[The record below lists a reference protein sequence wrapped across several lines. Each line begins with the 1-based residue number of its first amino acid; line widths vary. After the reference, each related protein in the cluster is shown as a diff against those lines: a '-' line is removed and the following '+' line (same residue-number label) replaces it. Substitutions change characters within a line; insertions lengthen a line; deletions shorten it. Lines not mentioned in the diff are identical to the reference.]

1 MRKRNSTAKSTTRKR
16 GKSTR
21 LEKKP
26 QLTDRERENAVLEIW
41 GNTNVY
47 PLANKKSNAAERN
60 TVKANAT
67 QSRQSSQAETYVLR
81 EMPTAVDA
89 LTLSTLCRKVCQ
101 DIFLK
106 AELMQGH
113 HVTYV
118 PAWETYPLW
127 IEEYVIEA
135 AKSKTPIK
143 LSVLRKRC
151 RARHKQE
158 VEVQKQKFHQLG
170 IFADWDTSQKTLESR
185 QEARLIALISRLR
198 DSNYLHDLPQLSP
211 WCPSCTVPIHETNLV
226 QIPTHTLNGYV
237 KFPFNVGLEEFG
249 INVFFCLQMP
259 HLWEIAGIVE
269 LGITDNTT
277 YWLTQWQDEYLLFSE
292 PQLKHFTKHL
302 PKRQAKPK
310 PVKEIKAAELA
321 QCAVAHPLFPSKD
334 LKITLIPETVVKN
347 AVRDKSI
354 SPLESGVMP
363 LKPAHHQPSY
373 NIAQALKN
381 INTMPV
387 FDETG
392 RFTEE
397 AGQLCGLYLFDAEKF
412 IVPQLEKCGYLL
424 KTQKGEM
431 PEPHCPRCSEL
442 AVFRPCSKWVFSI
455 SENHATTQL
464 LNAQEYWDNYGD
476 TEHKDIRD
484 VQNAVLNFEDLQVSA
499 QRQWGMPLPILL
511 CDQCDEPLT
520 DKNTLNAI
528 RNSIQRGF
536 EFWFRLSVEELLP
549 VDTRCL
555 NCNSSEF
562 RKEAT
567 LIDSHFANLLQIIDN
582 SDFKKPLGGHTS
594 VMFVPQTDTT
604 DSKWTKWLAEIS
616 VISAALSRSR
626 PIKESQPFKQLKLNT
641 MPQINGEIQIE
652 DAFLNKYPADVARLV
667 AITPNVGTE
676 RVNAKRL
683 NKLAEDYL
691 VQYQQLQGLLERV
704 SNCLYH
710 FAQDSQS
717 RNKTESEDTSQ
728 QKRKNERQ
736 SDKKRSKD
744 GITGA
749 KTPTNLEAQQIEEA
763 STAATDKI
771 LPIDSLAMTVASQL
785 LQDVQ
790 QAYQDGNFHE
800 MWTLLTDFCE
810 EDLRFYVRTMES
822 RPATTLHVA
831 QATLS
836 QIATV
841 LLQRLAPLT
850 PFLVEHFYSL
860 ISTEGITGNHSIFQ
874 KKWHLLS
881 PTIGQARHGSNI
893 KTQEKN
899 NEKRSFSSLSP
910 MDAKAE
916 WEALKNAHDAE
927 S

>member
-1 MRKRNSTAKSTTRKR
+1 MRKRNSPAKSTTRKR
-16 GKSTR
+16 GKTT
-21 LEKKP
+21 KP
-26 QLTDRERENAVLEIW
+26 KAKSQLTDRERENAVLETW
-41 GNTNVY
+41 ENAKVY
-47 PLANKKSNAAERN
+47 PLASKKSNTVERN
-60 TVKANAT
+60 AVKANAT
-67 QSRQSSQAETYVLR
+67 QTRHPSQTETYVLR
-81 EMPTAVDA
+81 EMPTSVDA
-89 LTLSTLCRKVCQ
+89 LTLNTLCRKVCQ

-106 AELMQGH
+106 AALMQGH
-113 HVTYV
+113 QVTYV

-158 VEVQKQKFHQLG
+158 LEVQKQKFHQLG

-185 QEARLIALISRLR
+185 QEAKLIALISRLR
-198 DSNYLHDLPQLSP
+198 DSDYLHDLPQLSP
-211 WCPSCTVPIHETNLV
+211 WCPNCTVPINEANLL
-226 QIPTHTLNGYV
+226 QIPTHTVNGYV

-277 YWLTQWQDEYLLFSE
+277 YWLTQWQDEYLLFAE
-292 PQLKHFTKHL
+292 PQLERFTKQL
-302 PKRQAKPK
+302 PKGQPKPK
-310 PVKEIKAAELA
+310 PVKEIKASELA

-334 LKITLIPETVVKN
+334 LNITLIPETVAADAIN
-347 AVRDKSI
+347 DNSI
-354 SPLESGVMP
+354 SALESGVMP
-363 LKPAHHQPSY
+363 LNPAHHQPSY
-373 NIAQALKN
+373 NIAQALN
-381 INTMPV
+381 LNATPV

-412 IVPQLEKCGYLL
+412 IVPQLERCGYLL

-431 PEPHCPRCSEL
+431 HEPHCPRCKEL

-455 SENHATTQL
+455 SENHATAQL

-476 TEHKDIRD
+476 TDHKDIRD
-484 VQNAVLNFEDLQVSA
+484 VQNAVLNFGDLQVSA

-511 CDQCDEPLT
+511 CDHCEEPLT

-549 VDTRCL
+549 SDTRCL
-555 NCNSSEF
+555 NCNSSDF

-594 VMFVPQTDTT
+594 VMFVPQTDTV
-604 DSKWTKWLAEIS
+604 DSKWAEWLAEIS

-641 MPQINGEIQIE
+641 MPETGGEIEIQ
-652 DAFLNKYPADVARLV
+652 DTFLNKYPADVARLV
-667 AITPNVGTE
+667 AITPRVGTE
-676 RVNAKRL
+676 RVSQKQL
-683 NKLAEDYL
+683 KKLAEDYL
-691 VQYQQLQGLLERV
+691 LQYQQLHGLLE
-704 SNCLYH
+704 SISECLYQ
-710 FAQDSQS
+710 FLQDSQNVNGTKS
-717 RNKTESEDTSQ
+717 KDVSQ
-728 QKRKNERQ
+728 RKSQSERQ
-736 SDKKRSKD
+736 HTAAGKRRVKNS
-744 GITGA
+744 IANTR
-749 KTPTNLEAQQIEEA
+749 TNLEGAPIGGA
-763 STAATDKI
+763 STAAADKI
-771 LPIDSLAMTVASQL
+771 IPIDSLAITVTSQL
-785 LQDVQ
+785 LQDVH
-790 QAYQDGNFHE
+790 QAYEAGNFHE
-800 MWTLLTDFCE
+800 MWTLLTNFCE
-810 EDLRFYVRTMES
+810 GDLRFYVHAMES
-822 RPATTLHVA
+822 RPAKTLHAA

-836 QIATV
+836 EVTTA
-841 LLQRLAPLT
+841 LLKRLAPLT
-850 PFLVEHFYSL
+850 PFLAEHFYHL
-860 ISTEGITGNHSIFQ
+860 ISAEGMNGDHSIFQ

-881 PTIGQARHGSNI
+881 PIIEQTLPVSDI
-893 KTQEKN
+893 E
-899 NEKRSFSSLSP
+899 
-910 MDAKAE
+910 MDRAKAE
-916 WEALKNAHDAE
+916 WEVLKNAHDAE

>member
-1 MRKRNSTAKSTTRKR
+1 MRKRNSTTKNTTRKR
-16 GKSTR
+16 GKSTKPK
-21 LEKKP
+21 EKP
-26 QLTDRERENAVLEIW
+26 QLTNRERENAVLEIW
-41 GNTNVY
+41 QNDSVY
-47 PLANKKSNAAERN
+47 PLATKKSGIVDRNA
-60 TVKANAT
+60 VKAHTA
-67 QSRQSSQAETYVLR
+67 QSRHSSQTETYVLR
-81 EMPTAVDA
+81 EMPTSVDA
-89 LTLSTLCRKVCQ
+89 LTLNILCRKVCQ

-113 HVTYV
+113 QVTYV

-127 IEEYVIEA
+127 IEEHVIEA
-135 AKSKTPIK
+135 AKSKTPLK

-158 VEVQKQKFHQLG
+158 LEVQKQKFHQLG

-198 DSNYLHDLPQLSP
+198 DSDYLHDLPQLSP
-211 WCPSCTVPIHETNLV
+211 WCPSCTVPINEANLV

-237 KFPFNVGLEEFG
+237 KFPFTIGLEEFG
-249 INVFFCLQMP
+249 IDVFFCLQMP
-259 HLWEIAGIVE
+259 HLWEIAGIVK
-269 LGITDNTT
+269 LGITDDAT
-277 YWLTQWQDEYLLFSE
+277 YWLTQWQDEYLLFAE

-302 PKRQAKPK
+302 PKGQPKPK
-310 PVKEIKAAELA
+310 PVKEIKASELA
-321 QCAVAHPLFPSKD
+321 QCAVAHPLFSAKD
-334 LKITLIPETVVKN
+334 LEITLIPEAIATD
-347 AVRDKSI
+347 AVHDKSI
-354 SPLESGVMP
+354 SSLESGVMP
-363 LKPAHHQPSY
+363 LNPAHHLPSY
-373 NIAQALKN
+373 NIAQALEM
-381 INTMPV
+381 NTMPV

-412 IVPQLEKCGYLL
+412 IVPQLEKYDYLL
-424 KTQKGEM
+424 KTRKGERHA
-431 PEPHCPRCSEL
+431 PHCPRCNEL

-455 SENHATTQL
+455 SKNHATTQL

-476 TEHKDIRD
+476 TDHEGIRD
-484 VQNAVLNFEDLQVSA
+484 VQNVVLDFEDLQVSA

-555 NCNSSEF
+555 NCNSSDF

-604 DSKWTKWLAEIS
+604 DSNWTKWLAEIS

-641 MPQINGEIQIE
+641 MPKVGENIQVE

-676 RVNAKRL
+676 KVNAKHL
-683 NKLAEDYL
+683 DKLAADYL
-691 VQYQQLQGLLERV
+691 VQYQQLQGLLERISKCLAGTHQQVDPLSDDFQRLLIV
-704 SNCLYH
+704 S
-710 FAQDSQS
+710 ASDAS
-717 RNKTESEDTSQ
+717 ESGARTAEDVFMH
-728 QKRKNERQ
+728 
-736 SDKKRSKD
+736 
-744 GITGA
+744 
-749 KTPTNLEAQQIEEA
+749 
-763 STAATDKI
+763 
-771 LPIDSLAMTVASQL
+771 SLAIAVTSQL

-790 QAYQDGNFHE
+790 QAYQDANFHE

-810 EDLRFYVRTMES
+810 DDLQFYLRAVES
-822 RPATTLHVA
+822 RPAKTLHLA
-831 QATLS
+831 QATLA

-850 PFLVEHFYSL
+850 PFLAEHFYQL
-860 ISTEGITGNHSIFQ
+860 ISAESMTGNHSIFQ
-874 KKWHLLS
+874 NNWHLLS
-881 PTIGQARHGSNI
+881 PIVERILHVSDIDTN
-893 KTQEKN
+893 
-899 NEKRSFSSLSP
+899 
-910 MDAKAE
+910 DAKAE
-916 WEALKNAHDAE
+916 WEVLKNDHDAR

>member
-1 MRKRNSTAKSTTRKR
+1 MSLMYPR
-16 GKSTR
+16 GKPTPFG
-21 LEKKP
+21 LK
-26 QLTDRERENAVLEIW
+26 
-41 GNTNVY
+41 NTS
-47 PLANKKSNAAERN
+47 LR
-60 TVKANAT
+60 
-67 QSRQSSQAETYVLR
+67 RQS
-81 EMPTAVDA
+81 
-89 LTLSTLCRKVCQ
+89 
-101 DIFLK
+101 LK
-106 AELMQGH
+106 H
-113 HVTYV
+113 
-118 PAWETYPLW
+118 PL
-127 IEEYVIEA
+127 
-135 AKSKTPIK
+135 K

-292 PQLKHFTKHL
+292 PQLKRFTKHL

-476 TEHKDIRD
+476 TEHKDIHD

-528 RNSIQRGF
+528 RSSIQRGF

-667 AITPNVGTE
+667 AITPNVGTG

-710 FAQDSQS
+710 FAQDSHS

-749 KTPTNLEAQQIEEA
+749 KTPTNLEAQQIEETR
-763 STAATDKI
+763 TAATDKI

-790 QAYQDGNFHE
+790 QAYQDRNFHE

-850 PFLVEHFYSL
+850 PFLVEHFYFL
-860 ISTEGITGNHSIFQ
+860 ISTEGITGKHSIFQ

-881 PTIGQARHGSNI
+881 PTIGQARHGSHI
-893 KTQEKN
+893 ETQEKN

>member
-1 MRKRNSTAKSTTRKR
+1 MRKRNSTTKSTTRKR
-16 GKSTR
+16 GKSTKPKEIPR
-21 LEKKP
+21 LA
-26 QLTDRERENAVLEIW
+26 DRERENAVLEIW
-41 GNTNVY
+41 RNANVY
-47 PLANKKSNAAERN
+47 PLASKKSGTVDRNA
-60 TVKANAT
+60 VKANAT
-67 QSRQSSQAETYVLR
+67 QSRHASQTETYVLR
-81 EMPTAVDA
+81 EIPTSVDA
-89 LTLSTLCRKVCQ
+89 LTLNTFCRKVCQ

-113 HVTYV
+113 QVTYV

-127 IEEYVIEA
+127 IEEHIIEA
-135 AKSKTPIK
+135 AKTKTPIK

-158 VEVQKQKFHQLG
+158 LEVQKQKFHQLG

-198 DSNYLHDLPQLSP
+198 DSDYLHDLPQLSP
-211 WCPSCTVPIHETNLV
+211 WCPNCTVPINEANLL

-249 INVFFCLQMP
+249 IDVFFCLQMP
-259 HLWEIAGIVE
+259 HLWEIAGIVK
-269 LGITDNTT
+269 LGITNDAT
-277 YWLTQWQDEYLLFSE
+277 YWLTQWRNEYLLFAE

-302 PKRQAKPK
+302 PKGQPKPK
-310 PVKEIKAAELA
+310 RVKEITVSELA

-334 LKITLIPETVVKN
+334 LEITLIPETIAKGAIRN
-347 AVRDKSI
+347 KAMS
-354 SPLESGVMP
+354 SLESGVMP
-363 LKPAHHQPSY
+363 LNPAHHQLSY
-373 NIAQALKN
+373 NIAQALDM
-381 INTMPV
+381 NTMPV

-412 IVPQLEKCGYLL
+412 IVPQLEKCDYLL

-431 PEPHCPRCSEL
+431 HEPHCPRCKEL

-455 SENHATTQL
+455 SKNHATTQL

-476 TEHKDIRD
+476 TDHKGMRD
-484 VQNAVLNFEDLQVSA
+484 VQKAVFDFEDLQVSA

-555 NCNSSEF
+555 NCNSSDF

-604 DSKWTKWLAEIS
+604 DSKWTDWLAEIS

-626 PIKESQPFKQLKLNT
+626 PIKESQPFKQLKLKT
-641 MPQINGEIQIE
+641 MPKVGDEIQVE

-676 RVNAKRL
+676 QVNPKHLDKLAKAYLRQYRQLQELLESLSKRL
-683 NKLAEDYL
+683 EN
-691 VQYQQLQGLLERV
+691 
-704 SNCLYH
+704 SH
-710 FAQDSQS
+710 
-717 RNKTESEDTSQ
+717 Q
-728 QKRKNERQ
+728 QKGTL
-736 SDKKRSKD
+736 SDDFQRLL
-744 GITGA
+744 TVA
-749 KTPTNLEAQQIEEA
+749 A
-763 STAATDKI
+763 SDASESQVLTAESC
-771 LPIDSLAMTVASQL
+771 LIDSLAIIVTSQL
-785 LQDVQ
+785 IQDVQ
-790 QAYQDGNFHE
+790 QSYQDGNFHE

-810 EDLRFYVRTMES
+810 DDLRFYVHAVES
-822 RPATTLHVA
+822 RPAKTLHVA
-831 QATLS
+831 QATLAL
-836 QIATV
+836 ITTM
-841 LLQRLAPLT
+841 LLQRLAPLV
-850 PFLVEHFYSL
+850 PFLAERFYPL
-860 ISTEGITGNHSIFQ
+860 ISAEGITGNHSIFQ
-874 KKWHLLS
+874 DNWHLLS
-881 PTIGQARHGSNI
+881 PII
-893 KTQEKN
+893 EKTLHVFDIETKGA
-899 NEKRSFSSLSP
+899 E
-910 MDAKAE
+910 AE
-916 WEALKNAHDAE
+916 WEALKNDHE
-927 S
+927 SGS

>member
-1 MRKRNSTAKSTTRKR
+1 MRKRNSATKSTTRKR
-16 GKSTR
+16 GKSAKP
-21 LEKKP
+21 EEKP
-26 QLTDRERENAVLEIW
+26 QLTDSERENAVLETW

-47 PLANKKSNAAERN
+47 PLASKKSNTVERN
-60 TVKANAT
+60 AGKTNAT
-67 QSRQSSQAETYVLR
+67 QLRHSSITENYVLR
-81 EMPTAVDA
+81 EMPTSVDA
-89 LTLSTLCRKVCQ
+89 LTLNTLCRKVCQ

-113 HVTYV
+113 HVTYA

-158 VEVQKQKFHQLG
+158 LEVQKQKFHQLG

-198 DSNYLHDLPQLSP
+198 DSDYLHDLPQLSP
-211 WCPSCTVPIHETNLV
+211 WCPSCTVPINEANLL

-269 LGITDNTT
+269 LGITNNTT
-277 YWLTQWQDEYLLFSE
+277 YWLTEWQDEYLLFAE

-302 PKRQAKPK
+302 PKRQPKPK
-310 PVKEIKAAELA
+310 TVKEIKAAELA

-334 LKITLIPETVVKN
+334 LKITLIPETVVAD
-347 AVRDKSI
+347 AVSDKSM

-363 LKPAHHQPSY
+363 LNPAHHQPSY
-373 NIAQALKN
+373 NIAHALN
-381 INTMPV
+381 MNTMPV

-412 IVPQLEKCGYLL
+412 IVPQLERCGYLL
-424 KTQKGEM
+424 RTQKGEM
-431 PEPHCPRCSEL
+431 HEPHCPRCREL

-464 LNAQEYWDNYGD
+464 LNAQEYWDNYGG

-484 VQNAVLNFEDLQVSA
+484 VQNAVFNFGDLQVSA

-604 DSKWTKWLAEIS
+604 DSKWAKWLAEIS

-641 MPQINGEIQIE
+641 MPKVGGEIQIE
-652 DAFLNKYPADVARLV
+652 DAFLNKYPADVTRLV

-676 RVNAKRL
+676 QVNPKRL
-683 NKLAEDYL
+683 DKLAEGYL
-691 VQYQQLQGLLERV
+691 VQYQQLQELLEGIG
-704 SNCLYH
+704 NHLYD
-710 FAQDSQS
+710 FGKDARGRKKKESGDISQE
-717 RNKTESEDTSQ
+717 KHQ
-728 QKRKNERQ
+728 NEKH
-736 SDKKRSKD
+736 SDKR
-744 GITGA
+744 GIKNSTA
-749 KTPTNLEAQQIEEA
+749 NTQTPTHLKAQQIEGVSA
-763 STAATDKI
+763 VATDKI
-771 LPIDSLAMTVASQL
+771 LPIDSLAITVTAQL

-790 QAYQDGNFHE
+790 QAYQDGNFYE
-800 MWTLLTDFCE
+800 MWTLITDFCDD
-810 EDLRFYVRTMES
+810 DLRFYVRAMES
-822 RPATTLHVA
+822 RPAKTVPAA

-836 QIATV
+836 QIATALV
-841 LLQRLAPLT
+841 QRLAPLT
-850 PFLVEHFYSL
+850 PFLAEHFYHL
-860 ISTEGITGNHSIFQ
+860 ISTDGVTGNHSIFQ
-874 KKWHLLS
+874 NQWHLLS
-881 PTIGQARHGSNI
+881 PIIGQTLHVSDIETN
-893 KTQEKN
+893 
-899 NEKRSFSSLSP
+899 
-910 MDAKAE
+910 DAKAE
-916 WEALKNAHDAE
+916 WEVLKDAHDAG

>member
-16 GKSTR
+16 GESTKSGN
-21 LEKKP
+21 KP

-41 GNTNVY
+41 GNADVY
-47 PLANKKSNAAERN
+47 PLANKRSNTVERN
-60 TVKANAT
+60 TVKTNTT
-67 QSRQSSQAETYVLR
+67 QPRHSPQTETYILR

-89 LTLSTLCRKVCQ
+89 LTLNTLCRKVCQ

-106 AELMQGH
+106 AELMQGN

-127 IEEYVIEA
+127 IEESVIEA

-158 VEVQKQKFHQLG
+158 LEVQKQKFHQLG

-198 DSNYLHDLPQLSP
+198 DSDYLHDLPQLSP
-211 WCPSCTVPIHETNLV
+211 WCPNCTVPINEANLV

-237 KFPFNVGLEEFG
+237 KFPFKVGLEEFG

-269 LGITDNTT
+269 LGITDDVT
-277 YWLTQWQDEYLLFSE
+277 YKLIQWQDEYLIFAE
-292 PQLKHFTKHL
+292 PQLKHFTKNL
-302 PKRQAKPK
+302 LKGQPEPKS
-310 PVKEIKAAELA
+310 VKEIKASELA

-334 LKITLIPETVVKN
+334 LKITLIPETV
-347 AVRDKSI
+347 ATDAIGDKSI
-354 SPLESGVMP
+354 SPLKSGIMP
-363 LKPAHHQPSY
+363 LNPAHHQPSY
-373 NIAQALKN
+373 NMAPTLGL
-381 INTMPV
+381 NTMPI

-397 AGQLCGLYLFDAEKF
+397 AGQLCGLYLFDAEEF
-412 IVPQLEKCGYLL
+412 IVPQLERCGYLF

-431 PEPHCPRCSEL
+431 PEPHCPRCKEL

-476 TEHKDIRD
+476 TDHEDIRD
-484 VQNAVLNFEDLQVSA
+484 VQNAVLNFRDLQVSA

-528 RNSIQRGF
+528 RSSIQRGF

-549 VDTRCL
+549 VGTRCL

-594 VMFVPQTDTT
+594 VMFVPQTDTVS

-641 MPQINGEIQIE
+641 MPEIGAEIHLE

-667 AITPNVGTE
+667 AITPKVGTE
-676 RVNAKRL
+676 SVNSKQL
-683 NKLAEDYL
+683 NKLAKGYL
-691 VQYQQLQGLLERV
+691 VQYQQLQELLEKI
-704 SNCLYH
+704 SSCLYR
-710 FAQDSQS
+710 FGQDSQ
-717 RNKTESEDTSQ
+717 RKNKTESEDVSQ
-728 QKRKNERQ
+728 EKRGSQRHSGKEGIKN
-736 SDKKRSKD
+736 
-744 GITGA
+744 GA
-749 KTPTNLEAQQIEEA
+749 TNTQTPTHLEAQHVEGA
-763 STAATDKI
+763 STAATEKV
-771 LPIDSLAMTVASQL
+771 LPIDSLAMAVTSRL

-790 QAYQDGNFHE
+790 QTYQDGDFHGI
-800 MWTLLTDFCE
+800 WTLLTDFCE
-810 EDLRFYVRTMES
+810 DDLRFYVRAMES
-822 RPATTLHVA
+822 RPAATLHVA
-831 QATLS
+831 QATLA
-836 QIATV
+836 QITTAF
-841 LLQRLAPLT
+841 LQRLAPLT
-850 PFLVEHFYSL
+850 PFLAEHFYHL
-860 ISTEGITGNHSIFQ
+860 ISTEGLTGNHSIFQ

-881 PTIGQARHGSNI
+881 PIIGQVPQGSNI
-893 KTQEKN
+893 ETD
-899 NEKRSFSSLSP
+899 
-910 MDAKAE
+910 DAKAE
-916 WEALKNAHDAE
+916 WEVLKDAHDAE
-927 S
+927 F

>member
-1 MRKRNSTAKSTTRKR
+1 MRKRNSTAKNTTRKR
-16 GKSTR
+16 GKSTK

-41 GNTNVY
+41 GNANVY
-47 PLANKKSNAAERN
+47 PLATKKSNAVERN
-60 TVKANAT
+60 TVKTNPT
-67 QSRQSSQAETYVLR
+67 QSRHSSQAETYVLR

-89 LTLSTLCRKVCQ
+89 LTLNTLCRKVCQ

-127 IEEYVIEA
+127 IEECVIED
-135 AKSKTPIK
+135 AKSKTPMK

-158 VEVQKQKFHQLG
+158 LEVQKQKFHQLG

-211 WCPSCTVPIHETNLV
+211 WCPSCTVPINEANLV

-302 PKRQAKPK
+302 PKRQSKPK
-310 PVKEIKAAELA
+310 PVKKIKAAELA

-334 LKITLIPETVVKN
+334 LKITLIPETVVKD

-381 INTMPV
+381 MNTMPV

-431 PEPHCPRCSEL
+431 YEPHCPRCSEV

-511 CDQCDEPLT
+511 CDQCDKPLT

-555 NCNSSEF
+555 KCNSSEF

-604 DSKWTKWLAEIS
+604 NSKWTKWLAEIS

-652 DAFLNKYPADVARLV
+652 DAFLNKYPADVVRLV
-667 AITPNVGTE
+667 AITPNMGTE
-676 RVNAKRL
+676 QVSAKRL
-683 NKLAEDYL
+683 NKRAEDYL

-704 SNCLYH
+704 SNWIYR

-717 RNKTESEDTSQ
+717 RNKTESEEASQ
-728 QKRKNERQ
+728 RKRKNERQ
-736 SDKKRSKD
+736 SNKEKSKD

-749 KTPTNLEAQQIEEA
+749 QTPTHLEAQQIEGA
-763 STAATDKI
+763 STPATDKI
-771 LPIDSLAMTVASQL
+771 LPIDSLAVTVASQL

-810 EDLRFYVRTMES
+810 EDIRFYVRAMES
-822 RPATTLHVA
+822 RSATTLHVA

-836 QIATV
+836 QIVIV

-850 PFLVEHFYSL
+850 PFLVEHFYPL
-860 ISTEGITGNHSIFQ
+860 ISTESVTGNHSIFQ
-874 KKWHLLS
+874 KKWHRLS
-881 PTIGQARHGSNI
+881 PTIGQALQGSDI
-893 KTQEKN
+893 ETQ
-899 NEKRSFSSLSP
+899 
-910 MDAKAE
+910 DAKAE
-916 WEALKNAHDAE
+916 WEVLKNAHNAE